1 MSFEQFY
8 GLTEQP
14 FSNAPDSRFFYE
26 SAQHGEAMV
35 RVMHAI
41 NNMKGLVCL
50 IGDVGTGKTFLARKT
65 LDNLQAAEDKY
76 EPALIVMVHS
86 EVTADWLLKKIA
98 TQLGVKEPAEAKSA
112 LLTQLLNRLVEIY
125 EAGKKAIVLIDEANM
140 LQTKEIFEE
149 FRGLL
154 NLEVPGQKL
163 ITVVLIGLPEL
174 DKYLAL
180 DEALLQR
187 VASRFSLKPLTPE
200 TTGGYIAHRLMISGA
215 KRDIFTPD
223 AVAKIYRFSRG
234 TPRVINN
241 ICDNALLEGYL
252 QKRDTIGPDLVDVVC
267 KDLGLKDES

>member
-14 FSNAPDSRFFYE
+14 FSNAPDPRFYYE
-26 SAQHGEAMV
+26 SAQHGEAMI
-35 RVMHAI
+35 RLMHSV
-41 NNMKGLVCL
+41 NTMKGLVCL
-50 IGDVGTGKTFLARKT
+50 IGDVGTGKTFLARKA
-65 LDNLQAAEDKY
+65 LDKLQAEETKY

-86 EVTADWLLKKIA
+86 EVSADWLLRKIA
-98 TQLGVKEPAEAKSA
+98 TQLGVKEPAETKSA

-125 EAGKKAIVLIDEANM
+125 EQGKKAVVIIDEANM

-163 ITVVLIGLPEL
+163 ITIVLIGLPEL
-174 DKYLAL
+174 DKYMAL

-187 VASRFSLKPLTPE
+187 VASKFALKPLSLESTE
-200 TTGGYIAHRLMISGA
+200 GYVKHRLQIAGC
-215 KRDIFTPD
+215 RREIFNPD
-223 AVAKIYRFSRG
+223 SLRAIYKYSRG
-234 TPRVINN
+234 TPRLINN

-252 QKRDTIGPDLVDVVC
+252 QKRDVIGGDLIDVVC
-267 KDLGLKDES
+267 GDLGLKPA